1 MEQLLERIRKTNPEI
16 TEQKLMKEL
25 RKSNYST
32 IKILTSMENIKR
44 VEG

>member
-1 MEQLLERIRKTNPEI
+1 MEQLLERIRKTNPEM

>member
-1 MEQLLERIRKTNPEI
+1 MEQLLERIRKTNPEM

-32 IKILTSMENIKR
+32 IKILTSMENVKR
-44 VEG
+44 VAN